1 MSTSLDSLRYEWKLS
16 TDVYLGLGGNLGD
29 PPATLRKGLN
39 LLAEHTQILGVSKLY
54 RSKPYG
60 FSDQPDFY
68 NAAARISTDLPPLEL
83 LARLQE
89 VEQKLGKKV
98 IRENGP
104 RIIDLDL
111 LLYGDETLNL
121 PGLQLPHPGLLLR
134 DFVLQPLH
142 DLNPA
147 LSHPSWQGKSLDNAL
162 ADLGQSYLYE
172 DSESIEYPDYL
183 NK

>member
-1 MSTSLDSLRYEWKLS
+1 MSTSSGSPPSAWKLS

-29 PPATLRKGLN
+29 PPATFRNAIG
-39 LLAEHTQILGVSKLY
+39 QISDFAQIIGVSKLY

-68 NAAARISTDLPPLEL
+68 NAAARITTDLDPLDL

-89 VEQKLGKKV
+89 IEQKLGKKV
-98 IRENGP
+98 VRENGP

-111 LLYGDETLNL
+111 LLYGDKTLDL
-121 PGLQLPHPGLLLR
+121 PELQLPHPGILQR
-134 DFVLQPLH
+134 DFVLRPLH

-147 LSHPSWQGKSLDNAL
+147 LTHPNWQGKSLDSAL
-162 ADLGQSYLYE
+162 ADLGESYLIE
-172 DSESIEYPDYL
+172 DSME
-183 NK
+183 

>member
-1 MSTSLDSLRYEWKLS
+1 MSTSSGSPPSAWKLS

-29 PPATLRKGLN
+29 PPATFQQALKLVG
-39 LLAEHTQILGVSKLY
+39 EFTQVTKVSKLY

-68 NAAARISTDLPPLEL
+68 NAAARITTDLDPLDL

-89 VEQKLGKKV
+89 IEQKLGKKV
-98 IRENGP
+98 VRENGP

-111 LLYGDETLNL
+111 LLYGDDSLNL
-121 PGLQLPHPGLLLR
+121 PDLQLPHPGILQR
-134 DFVLQPLH
+134 DFVLRPLH

-147 LSHPSWQGKSLDNAL
+147 LSHPNWQGKSLQDAL
-162 ADLGQSYLYE
+162 AQLGQSFLF
-172 DSESIEYPDYL
+172 ESPMPFDF
-183 NK
+183 N

>member
-1 MSTSLDSLRYEWKLS
+1 MSAE
-16 TDVYLGLGGNLGD
+16 VYLGLGGNLGD
-29 PPATLRKGLN
+29 PPATFRKAIGQTSDF
-39 LLAEHTQILGVSKLY
+39 AQIIGVSKLY

-68 NAAARISTDLPPLEL
+68 NAAARISTDLTPIDL

-104 RIIDLDL
+104 RVIDLDL

-121 PGLQLPHPGLLLR
+121 PDLQLPHPGILQR
-134 DFVLQPLH
+134 DFVLRPLH
-142 DLNPA
+142 DLNPS
-147 LSHPSWQGKSLDNAL
+147 LCHPSWQKQTLETAL
-162 ADLGQSYLYE
+162 SDLGESYLLE
-172 DSESIEYPDYL
+172 DSKVVLGPMFL
-183 NK
+183 N

>member
-1 MSTSLDSLRYEWKLS
+1 MSTSSGSPPSAWKLS
-16 TDVYLGLGGNLGD
+16 TDIYLGLGGNLGD
-29 PPATLRKGLN
+29 PPATFRKAIG
-39 LLAEHTQILGVSKLY
+39 QISDFAQVIDVSKLY

-68 NAAARISTDLPPLEL
+68 NAAARISTDLTPLDL
-83 LARLQE
+83 LARLQD

-98 IRENGP
+98 VRENGP

-121 PGLQLPHPGLLLR
+121 PELQLPHPGILLR
-134 DFVLQPLH
+134 DFVLRPLH

-147 LSHPSWQGKSLDNAL
+147 LTHPNWQGKSLDSAL
-162 ADLGQSYLYE
+162 ADLGESYLIE
-172 DSESIEYPDYL
+172 DSGVLEKTFL
-183 NK
+183 

>member
-1 MSTSLDSLRYEWKLS
+1 MSAE
-16 TDVYLGLGGNLGD
+16 VYLGLGGNLGD
-29 PPATLRKGLN
+29 PPATFHKAIG
-39 LLAEHTQILGVSKLY
+39 QISDFAQVLGVSKLY

-68 NAAARISTDLPPLEL
+68 NAAARISTDLDPLDL

-89 VEQKLGKKV
+89 IEQKLGKKV

-121 PGLQLPHPGLLLR
+121 PDLRLPHPGILLR
-134 DFVLQPLH
+134 DFVLRPLH

-147 LSHPSWQGKSLDNAL
+147 LPHPSWLGKSLDSAL
-162 ADLGQSYLYE
+162 A
-172 DSESIEYPDYL
+172 
-183 NK
+183 

>member
-1 MSTSLDSLRYEWKLS
+1 MSTSSGSPPSAWKLS
-16 TDVYLGLGGNLGD
+16 TDIYLGLGGNLGD
-29 PPATLRKGLN
+29 PPATFRKAIG
-39 LLAEHTQILGVSKLY
+39 QISDFAQVIDVSKLY

-68 NAAARISTDLPPLEL
+68 NAAARISTDLTPLDL
-83 LARLQE
+83 LARLQD

-98 IRENGP
+98 VRENGP

-121 PGLQLPHPGLLLR
+121 PELQLPHPGILLR
-134 DFVLQPLH
+134 DFVLRPLH

-147 LSHPSWQGKSLDNAL
+147 LSHPNWQGKSLDSAL
-162 ADLGQSYLYE
+162 ADLGESYLIE
-172 DSESIEYPDYL
+172 DSME
-183 NK
+183 